1 VAVKTN
7 LGYNFKTVKS
17 IYNILNVRKYHQL
30 IKELVGRDI
39 KARYKQ
45 SILGY
50 AWVIMVPVIHL
61 SVMTIVFSY
70 FIKVPTGGIPYPI
83 YLFVALVPWM
93 FFSNSITAATASLL
107 ANSQLITKIYF
118 PREIFPLSA
127 ILAKTVDLFL
137 SVLVLI
143 GIMIYFKMP
152 VYISILYVPVI
163 FLFQF
168 LFTVGV
174 SLIIS
179 ALNVFYRD
187 IENVLPVL
195 LLVWMYL
202 TPVFYPPELIPENL
216 IKIMNINPM
225 IGVINSY
232 RNTILYGVAP
242 PIPSFLYVTII
253 SISIFLIGFIFFRN
267 KSRYFADTI

>member
-1 VAVKTN
+1 MAVKTN